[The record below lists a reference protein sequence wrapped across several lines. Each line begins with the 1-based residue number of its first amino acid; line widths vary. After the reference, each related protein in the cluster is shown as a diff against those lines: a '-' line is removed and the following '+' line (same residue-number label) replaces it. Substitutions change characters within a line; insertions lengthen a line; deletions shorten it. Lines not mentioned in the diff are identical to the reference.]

1 MGWLVG
7 LLADWAE
14 LSWVDRR
21 VFRSEGVDG
30 CLDHM
35 RCTPSTLVLLWYIP
49 WYIQTKKRTIERGSY
64 CLISRSVLCTL
75 DSMRSDCRSGKNKRG
90 CCCVY
95 HTLCVVLYIL
105 FMHLFIPAEL
115 QYTMQLY
122 QFYMKYSIYVQHKP
136 GQGCQMKPCHTHGG
150 CSYIPSLTY
159 QDGGLSDPSHGGQ
172 KLLLHYIS

>member
-64 CLISRSVLCTL
+64 CLISRPFYAHLIQCDRIVDPEKT
-75 DSMRSDCRSGKNKRG
+75 SGNVA
-90 CCCVY
+90 VY
-95 HTLCVVLYIL
+95 TIH
-105 FMHLFIPAEL
+105 
-115 QYTMQLY
+115 
-122 QFYMKYSIYVQHKP
+122 YV
-136 GQGCQMKPCHTHGG
+136 
-150 CSYIPSLTY
+150 
-159 QDGGLSDPSHGGQ
+159 
-172 KLLLHYIS
+172 

>member
-1 MGWLVG
+1 M
-7 LLADWAE
+7 
-14 LSWVDRR
+14 
-21 VFRSEGVDG
+21 
-30 CLDHM
+30 
-35 RCTPSTLVLLWYIP
+35 P
-49 WYIQTKKRTIERGSY
+49 GSY
-64 CLISRSVLCTL
+64 ALYSVHAGFIVVYTMVHTDKEKNNRTGILLSDIPSVLCTL
-75 DSMRSDCRSGKNKRG
+75 DSMRSDCRSGKNKRE

-115 QYTMQLY
+115 RYTMQLY
-122 QFYMKYSIYVQHKP
+122 QFYMKYSIYVQHKT
-136 GQGCQMKPCHTHGG
+136 GQGRQMKPCHTHGG